1 MTGQISYQEFL
12 EMDVLEQIE
21 LLLTEGL
28 LQAQSKTSTDRSFLY
43 QLAGFY
49 VKITYT
55 EPDEE
60 FKSIQIFERA
70 ADAFVQFQA
79 PSGIIDPACRVQSI
93 FGK

>member
-1 MTGQISYQEFL
+1 ME
-12 EMDVLEQIE
+12 VLEQIQI
-21 LLLTEGL
+21 LLTDGL

-55 EPDEE
+55 EPGEE
-60 FKSIQIFERA
+60 FKAIQIFEKA
-70 ADAFVQFQA
+70 AEAFSQFQA
-79 PSGIIDPACRVQSI
+79 PAVIIDPACRVQSI